1 MANYIAN
8 NFLLFLLDPIDGLT
22 TIEVILCGPT
32 FDGTDEDDF
41 VDDITTLAEINATN
55 YGSGWGN
62 RSTLDNVAATVDDAN
77 NRADLDA
84 DDEAFGALGG
94 ATNSEIE
101 HILLAIKGSSDDTD
115 AKVIGDT
122 DLTGSTLTTN
132 GSTVTVT
139 IADFFRLGRAP
150 GS

>member
-22 TIEVILCGPT
+22 TIEVILCGT
-32 FDGTDEDDF
+32 SFDGDDQDDF
-41 VDDITTLAEINATN
+41 VGDITTLDECDATN

-62 RSTLDNVAATVDDAN
+62 RSTLDNVAATVDDGN
-77 NRADLDA
+77 DRADLDA
-84 DDEAFGALGG
+84 DDEAFGALGNG
-94 ATNSEIE
+94 TNFEIE

-132 GSTVTVT
+132 GSTVTVN
-139 IADFFRLGRAP
+139 IDDFFRLGRAS